1 MNVYRHVHLTIVFQT
16 LVAVF
21 SFNLVAGRFI
31 YKQYM
36 IKFGSTFYRHSW
48 LTDTFDSCQIMIF
61 LSLSL

>member
-16 LVAVF
+16 MVAVF

-36 IKFGSTFYRHSW
+36 IKFGSTFYRQSW
-48 LTDTFDSCQIMIF
+48 LLTLLTVAK
-61 LSLSL
+61 L